1 MEEDKKTPEEQP
13 NNPLHGIK
21 LADML
26 KYLEAEYGWES
37 LGQLINIR
45 CFNYDPSITS
55 SLKFLRRT
63 QWAKEK
69 VEKLYLD
76 TKLTG
81 KVKPPKVKIKK
92 TNVKSDKPK
101 KRFFN

>member
-1 MEEDKKTPEEQP
+1 MEIKNNKTIEEQP

-21 LADML
+21 LVDML
-26 KYLEAEYGWES
+26 KYLQKEYEWDG
-37 LGQLINIR
+37 LGALINIR

-69 VEKLYLD
+69 VEKLYLE
-76 TKLTG
+76 TIKNG
-81 KVKPPKVKIKK
+81 KVKVKPIKK
-92 TNVKSDKPK
+92 ETKPTK
-101 KRFFN
+101 KFFK